1 MLPLIQLIVPIKTG
15 TKKIIRNNYFFVPIE
30 LGTKKNRREVN
41 ILCYHKKGNK
51 NIDANNG

>member
-15 TKKIIRNNYFFVPIE
+15 TKKIIRNYYFFVPIE
-30 LGTKKNRREVN
+30 LGRKNNRREVN
-41 ILCYHKKGNK
+41 MLCYHKKGNK